1 MTRSRSSL
9 KVSIKS
15 TPEGA
20 PLVTLQEAAKT
31 VSVTE
36 RTVRNWISNGLL
48 TGYRFGPKIIRVDRE
63 ELLALATPVNG
74 QGVA

>member
-9 KVSIKS
+9 KVPIKP
-15 TPEGA
+15 TPGGA
-20 PLVTLQEAAKT
+20 PLVTIQEAAKT